1 MGGGGWSQFYRQKIS
16 VDFFRPPFL
25 SARLISYSG
34 TKAAP
39 LVGSG
44 NRGRAFLSVFIEM
57 SQLHFPILIKLS
69 VQVLKPLLGKPVKSA
84 LAPLSRYLVHVM
96 EVQLLLTFY
105 YQ

>member
-1 MGGGGWSQFYRQKIS
+1 M
-16 VDFFRPPFL
+16 DFFCPPFL

-39 LVGSG
+39 LLGSG
-44 NRGRAFLSVFIEM
+44 NRGRAILSV
-57 SQLHFPILIKLS
+57 SYKNVSAALSHLKIKLS

-96 EVQLLLTFY
+96 EVQLLLASS